1 MRVLVKY
8 FYFTVGLRWKKGEIC
23 LLGVRRSSVSLDNTE
38 QVCQFLGVRGVK
50 EVIEVKAI
58 TFAGSELTIGGRAR
72 PPILLLFYSFTF
84 LLLNTFLIR
93 EAELTHSYCSTLPKS
108 SPKVHLKF
116 TFASYLPLAADGS
129 TSDISLYRLLA
140 RIMNS

>member
-8 FYFTVGLRWKKGEIC
+8 FYFTGGLRWKKGEIC

-58 TFAGSELTIGGRAR
+58 TFAGSELTIGGRASR
-72 PPILLLFYSFTF
+72 
-84 LLLNTFLIR
+84 
-93 EAELTHSYCSTLPKS
+93 STTPSGQFIIK
-108 SPKVHLKF
+108 
-116 TFASYLPLAADGS
+116 
-129 TSDISLYRLLA
+129 
-140 RIMNS
+140 NS

>member
-23 LLGVRRSSVSLDNTE
+23 L
-38 QVCQFLGVRGVK
+38 LGVRGVK

-72 PPILLLFYSFTF
+72 PPILLLFYSFTIEQPF
-84 LLLNTFLIR
+84 Y
-93 EAELTHSYCSTLPKS
+93 S
-108 SPKVHLKF
+108 
-116 TFASYLPLAADGS
+116 
-129 TSDISLYRLLA
+129 
-140 RIMNS
+140 

>member
-72 PPILLLFYSFTF
+72 PPILLLFYSFTLKQPFYSFTF
-84 LLLNTFLIR
+84 LLFY
-93 EAELTHSYCSTLPKS
+93 S
-108 SPKVHLKF
+108 
-116 TFASYLPLAADGS
+116 
-129 TSDISLYRLLA
+129 
-140 RIMNS
+140 